1 MRMPGALCLT
11 LLLAQ
16 SLPVPSEAGDA
27 AQLERI
33 RRQLADPP
41 AIVVTSPPGRDG
53 PVFRVTVHGR
63 RSDKPVWADLSGVP
77 AYVRPMAPTYH
88 YEFLLKVTP
97 EEFRAGT
104 LYPVGVPIVPLVTF
118 LGRQITTA
126 QRKAAEKRAREEV
139 RQALEELLACR
150 TNPDRPGC

>member
-1 MRMPGALCLT
+1 MPGAVVLT
-11 LLLAQ
+11 LVLAQ
-16 SLPVPSEAGDA
+16 SLGAEAADTA
-27 AQLERI
+27 KLERI
-33 RRQLADPP
+33 RRELAEP
-41 AIVVTSPPGRDG
+41 AAILGSSPLAREGL
-53 PVFRVTVHGR
+53 VFRVTIVGSRH
-63 RSDKPVWADLSGVP
+63 DKPIWADLSGVP

-104 LYPVGVPIVPLVTF
+104 LYPVGIPIVPLVTF

-126 QRKAAEKRAREEV
+126 QRKTAEKRAREEV

-150 TNPDRPGC
+150 ANPERPGC